1 MRKII
6 KFDSQWKFFR
16 GDLPPVKDTDN
27 WGGAKARAYDFGAAS
42 EKYDD
47 SQWRCVDL
55 PHDFVAEGEY
65 CFKNSASE
73 EVREIPEM
81 ESIGNRLLAGGCL
94 EGGVAWYRKW
104 FKADKSLADKRIYVY
119 FDGVYRDST
128 LYVNQYYVGTH
139 KSGYTG
145 FYYDITDFIT
155 LGRENIIAVRV
166 DASEREGW
174 WYEGGGIYRDVRIE
188 IVDNIHIEPDGV
200 FVTAKPN
207 LKNGTAEI
215 EISANILN
223 RYFEEKSVW
232 VEAEIKN
239 SDGHTVS
246 RLDRAVSIKGWDRA
260 GFSDSEIIN
269 NVKLWD
275 IDDPNLYSAKLRLYY
290 NENVCDEYTLSFGI
304 RDIRFNPDSGF
315 YLNGKN
321 IKIKGLCCHHDHAGM
336 GIAVTKSVNEY
347 RIQQMKSMGANAIR
361 SSHYPAAPELL
372 DICDREGMLVF
383 EETRRM
389 SSAPEDIERLK
400 SMIKRDR
407 NHPSIF
413 LWGIGNE
420 EIFSQHRSETALT
433 TLTMKAE
440 IKKLDPTRP
449 ITSAVVCWDG
459 EQRYDNARMYMD
471 VTKNLDVMGFNYCAN
486 AWDDYHTQISN
497 QPVIITEASSNSGTR
512 GCYSTDEAKGHYFI
526 LDDENRNKCLSGEKA
541 VKKDVGENTWKKFAE
556 SDYLSGIFLWTGMDY
571 RGEPTPLRY
580 PAVYS
585 QFGIFDYCGFPKDNY
600 YYYKSWWQNENVLHI
615 FPHWNFVDKIG
626 ERVNVYCYSNLDEA
640 EIFVNGKSYGKKAIE
655 KNGYLKWDNVTYET
669 GMLTAKGYKN
679 NTEVITKNIC
689 TTGEPYKINAQL
701 YKDNISISDTA
712 IINISVEDKDGNI
725 VPTADNKIKFEISG
739 NGSFIGCGNGN
750 PGDHDSDF
758 IPERRAFNGLC
769 QVLIKAEDKGRVK
782 VELTSEELAG
792 CECTINV
799 I

>member
-73 EVREIPEM
+73 EMREIPEM

-372 DICDREGMLVF
+372 DICDREGRLVF
-383 EETRRM
+383 EETR
-389 SSAPEDIERLK
+389 
-400 SMIKRDR
+400 
-407 NHPSIF
+407 
-413 LWGIGNE
+413 
-420 EIFSQHRSETALT
+420 
-433 TLTMKAE
+433 
-440 IKKLDPTRP
+440 
-449 ITSAVVCWDG
+449 
-459 EQRYDNARMYMD
+459 
-471 VTKNLDVMGFNYCAN
+471 
-486 AWDDYHTQISN
+486 
-497 QPVIITEASSNSGTR
+497 
-512 GCYSTDEAKGHYFI
+512 
-526 LDDENRNKCLSGEKA
+526 
-541 VKKDVGENTWKKFAE
+541 
-556 SDYLSGIFLWTGMDY
+556 
-571 RGEPTPLRY
+571 
-580 PAVYS
+580 
-585 QFGIFDYCGFPKDNY
+585 
-600 YYYKSWWQNENVLHI
+600 
-615 FPHWNFVDKIG
+615 
-626 ERVNVYCYSNLDEA
+626 
-640 EIFVNGKSYGKKAIE
+640 
-655 KNGYLKWDNVTYET
+655 
-669 GMLTAKGYKN
+669 
-679 NTEVITKNIC
+679 
-689 TTGEPYKINAQL
+689 
-701 YKDNISISDTA
+701 
-712 IINISVEDKDGNI
+712 
-725 VPTADNKIKFEISG
+725 
-739 NGSFIGCGNGN
+739 
-750 PGDHDSDF
+750 
-758 IPERRAFNGLC
+758 
-769 QVLIKAEDKGRVK
+769 
-782 VELTSEELAG
+782 
-792 CECTINV
+792 
-799 I
+799 

>member
-1 MRKII
+1 MRKVI
-6 KFDSQWKFFR
+6 KFDNQWKFFR
-16 GDLPPVKDTDN
+16 GDLAPKKETDG

-42 EKYDD
+42 IKYDD
-47 SQWRCVDL
+47 REWRTIDL

-65 CFKNSASE
+65 CFKNSANDE
-73 EVREIPEM
+73 MRDIPEM
-81 ESIGNRLLAGGCL
+81 ESIGSRLFAGGCL

-104 FKADKSLADKRIYVY
+104 LKTDNSFVDKRVY
-119 FDGVYRDST
+119 IRFDGVYRDST

-139 KSGYTG
+139 TSGYTS

-155 LGRENIIAVRV
+155 IGEENIIAVRV

-200 FVTAKPN
+200 FVAAKPN

-223 RYFEEKSVW
+223 RGFDERSVW

-239 SDGHTVS
+239 SDGHIVS
-246 RLDRAVSIKGWDRA
+246 RLDKAVSIKGWDRA
-260 GFSDSEIIN
+260 EFSDSGIIN

-290 NENVCDEYTLSFGI
+290 NENVCDEYIVSFGI
-304 RDIRFNPDSGF
+304 RDIRFHADSGF

-361 SSHYPAAPELL
+361 SSHYPASPELL
-372 DICDREGMLVF
+372 DICDRVGMLVF

-389 SSAPEDIERLK
+389 SSAPEDMERLK
-400 SMIKRDR
+400 SMIKHDR

-459 EQRYDNARMYMD
+459 ERRYDNARMYMD
-471 VTKNLDVMGFNYCAN
+471 VTKNLDVMGFNYCES
-486 AWDDYHTQISN
+486 AWDDYHTQMPN

-512 GCYSTDEAKGHYFI
+512 GCCSTDEAKGHYFI
-526 LDDENRNKCLSGEKA
+526 LDDENENKCLSGAKA

-571 RGEPTPLRY
+571 RGEPTPLSY

-600 YYYKSWWQNENVLHI
+600 YYYKSWWQNEDVLHI
-615 FPHWNFVDKIG
+615 FPHWNFPDRVG
-626 ERVNVYCYSNLDEA
+626 EEVSVYCYSNLDEA
-640 EIFVNGKSYGKKAIE
+640 ELFVNGKSYGKKAIE
-655 KNGYLKWDNVTYET
+655 KNWYLKWDRVIYEQ
-669 GMLTAKGYKN
+669 GVLTAKGYKN
-679 NTEVITKNIC
+679 GTEVMTKTIN
-689 TTGEPYKINAQL
+689 TTGEPYRITAEP
-701 YKDNISISDTA
+701 YKTDISIGDTA

-725 VPTADNKIKFEISG
+725 VPTADNKISFEVSG
-739 NGSFIGCGNGN
+739 SGSFIGCGNGN

-769 QVLIKAEDKGRVK
+769 QVLIKAEDKGTVK
-782 VELTSEELAG
+782 AKFSSKELAG
-792 CECTINV
+792 CECIVNV